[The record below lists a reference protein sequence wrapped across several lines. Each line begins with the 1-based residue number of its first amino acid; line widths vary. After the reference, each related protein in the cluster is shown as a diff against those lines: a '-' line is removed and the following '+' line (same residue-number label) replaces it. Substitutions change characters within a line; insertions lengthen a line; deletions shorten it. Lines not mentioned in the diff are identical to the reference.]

1 MKKLIFAAIAAVL
14 FISCAKER
22 ITTISKGDVANI
34 EFSVGL
40 SAIGSRALGS
50 GTNVDVLHYN
60 IFNAGGDK
68 IQNLCGS
75 TELNSDGK
83 FYFTLELIE
92 NAEYDIVFWAQCS
105 NCNAYTLDGCNVTVD
120 YTKTSANSDIADA
133 FYGGKA
139 AFCPSTDAPS
149 FTLMRP
155 FAQLNAATTDYN
167 ALTDLG
173 YTSMTSTI
181 AIKAH
186 NTFNILTGDVT
197 GEKVDVAFTAT
208 AIPTDNFHISGY
220 KYLSMNYLLA
230 PKAIPTLA
238 NTAFTFVAS
247 KDDGST
253 TTIPNTTYA
262 NIPLQQNYRTNIL
275 GALLTQSTD
284 FTIDFENEFNPNENI
299 ENIVAPNQVWY
310 TTADGNPLPLD
321 QMQIFDANMVSNT
334 YDNDSGFWI
343 ATFDT
348 PITEVYGTE
357 DPEVLTNS
365 AALRANITSITLPN
379 SITKIGSCAF
389 ALTSISE
396 ITIPESVTEIGYG
409 IVAGCPCLSAIY
421 GEFSSEDNR
430 CLIYNGTLNSPALAG
445 LTEYTLPDEVTAVGA
460 ISFALCSTITSL
472 TIPDSVQYIEPLA
485 FYMTLSIKNITIG
498 TGVTFLL
505 GNTFAG
511 CEYLESITLNGTLQS
526 CGSTYEENG
535 YIRHDN
541 AIIACPNL
549 CALYGPSAASDNR
562 SIVINGEMYE
572 FIYGNLTEESE
583 YTIPAGITTITRNTF
598 KNSNLGKLTIANDVE
613 TVCESALWGCG
624 IKELVIGDS
633 VKSLERACFDECYN
647 LKKITIG
654 TGIESIDE
662 WAFSECNHLE
672 EIHISSLK
680 DWCEIEF
687 SNEGAN
693 PLYKNEYTTST
704 DRSLYLNGTKIEGT
718 LVIPDGTTSIGSY
731 AFLNLNSITEVSI
744 PQTVTSCGKAAFQS
758 CDNLEKFI
766 GPLASTDGSY
776 FVINNKLAAVAT
788 NSPITNLTISDSITS
803 IGSYAAAGC
812 KNITSVVLPASVTV
826 IEEGA
831 FSGSESLESVTF
843 AEGLQTIGSEAF
855 SSCEQL
861 SEVVIPDSVITI
873 DRRAFYSCD
882 DLIKITIG
890 SGVQAIGDRAF
901 ADCAWI
907 PNGDG
912 SKHGTDIHIYC
923 RPTTPPTVEGSELI
937 GTNSKRVH
945 IYVPASDDD
954 SIINAYKAAAGW
966 SNYTTYNNY
975 NEYSL

>member
-1 MKKLIFAAIAAVL
+1 MRG
-14 FISCAKER
+14 E
-22 ITTISKGDVANI
+22 
-34 EFSVGL
+34 E
-40 SAIGSRALGS
+40 SAILSGSEQIDTDGEFHFSL
-50 GTNVDVLHYN
+50 
-60 IFNAGGDK
+60 
-68 IQNLCGS
+68 NLAKGV
-75 TELNSDGK
+75 
-83 FYFTLELIE
+83 
-92 NAEYDIVFWAQCS
+92 EYDILFWAQDASCT
-105 NCNAYTLDGCNVTVD
+105 AYTLTGKSVTID
-120 YTKTSANSDIADA
+120 YTAISANDDAADA
-133 FYGGKA
+133 FFGSA
-139 AFCPSTDAPS
+139 SSFNPSEDSST
-149 FTLMRP
+149 FTLKRP
-155 FAQLNAATTDYN
+155 FAQLNAATKDYQ
-167 ALTDLG
+167 AIADLG
-173 YTSMTSTI
+173 AVSMTSTVSL
-181 AIKAH
+181 KAH
-186 NTFNILTGDVT
+186 NKFNIATGDVF
-197 GEKVDVAFTAT
+197 GDKVDVAFTAT
-208 AIPTDNFHISGY
+208 AIPAETFHISGY
-220 KYLSMNYLLA
+220 KYLLMNYILA
-230 PKAIPTLA
+230 PKAASTLT
-238 NTAFTFVAS
+238 NTTFTFIGKRA
-247 KDDGST
+247 DNST
-253 TTIPNTTYA
+253 INIPSQTYTS
-262 NIPLQQNYRTNIL
+262 IPLQQNCRTNIL
-275 GALLTQSTD
+275 GSLLTSPTQFNVELSLG
-284 FTIDFENEFNPNENI
+284 FGANEHDHD
-299 ENIVAPNQVWY
+299 IVPANQFWY
-310 TTADGNPLPLD
+310 TTATGDPLPFDLFN
-321 QMQIFDANMVSNT
+321 IFDKGFVSQSYNAE
-334 YDNDSGFWI
+334 DGRWE
-343 ATFDT
+343 ATFNGA
-348 PITEVYGTE
+348 ITEVYGVADIE
-357 DPEVLTNS
+357 DVTNTY
-365 AALRANITSITLPN
+365 ALRANITSIELPQ
-379 SITKIGSCAF
+379 SITKIGTGAF

-409 IVAGCPCLSAIY
+409 IVAGCPRLSAIY

-445 LTEYTLPDEVTAVGA
+445 LTEYTLPDEVTSVGA
-460 ISFALCSTITSL
+460 VSFALCASISKL
-472 TIPDSVQYIEPLA
+472 TIPDTVLYIEPLA
-485 FYMTLSIKNITIG
+485 FYNSLSITDITIG
-498 TGVTFLL
+498 EGVTSLF
-505 GNTFAG
+505 GNTFVF
-511 CEYLESITLNGTLQS
+511 CSELVSVTINGILTS
-526 CGSTYEENG
+526 CGTTTVDEFYTS
-535 YIRHDN
+535 HAN
-541 AIIACPNL
+541 AFIECPKL
-549 CALYGPSAASDNR
+549 RAFYGPSAASDNR
-562 SIVINGEMYE
+562 SIVIGGTMYE
-572 FIYGNLTEESE
+572 FIYAGLDQESE
-583 YTIPAGITTITRNTF
+583 YTIPEGITTIGRNAF
-598 KNSNLGKLTIANDVE
+598 KGVDIGKLIITNDVE
-613 TVCESALWGCG
+613 VVSESALWGCG

-662 WAFSECNHLE
+662 WAFSECNHIE

-704 DRSLYLNGTKIEGT
+704 DRNLYLNGTKIEGT
-718 LVIPDGTTSIGSY
+718 LVIPDGTTSIGSN

-812 KNITSVVLPASVTV
+812 KNITSVGLPASVTV

-861 SEVVIPDSVITI
+861 SEVVIPDSVKTI

-890 SGVQAIGDRAF
+890 RGVQAIGDRAF

-923 RPTTPPTVEGSELI
+923 RPKTPPTVEGSELI

-954 SIINAYKAAAGW
+954 SIINAYKSAGGW
-966 SNYTTYNNY
+966 NLYSNFI
-975 NEYSL
+975 EY

>member
-120 YTKTSANSDIADA
+120 YTKISANSDIADA

-155 FAQLNAATTDYN
+155 FAQLNAATTDYS
-167 ALTDLG
+167 AFTDLG
-173 YTSMTSTI
+173 YTYMTSTV
-181 AIKAH
+181 ALKAH

-275 GALLTQSTD
+275 GSLLTNSTS
-284 FTIDFENEFNPNENI
+284 FTISFDASFGSTENNLD
-299 ENIVAPNQVWY
+299 IVGDDQLWY
-310 TTADGNPLPLD
+310 TTADDNSLPLD
-321 QMQIFDANMVSNT
+321 LMSIFDANVVSNT
-334 YDNDSGFWI
+334 YNAEAGRWEV
-343 ATFDT
+343 TFDRAV
-348 PITEVYGTE
+348 TEVYGVADIE
-357 DPEVLTNS
+357 DVTNTY
-365 AALRANITSITLPN
+365 ALRANITSIELPQ
-379 SITKIGSCAF
+379 SITKIGTGAF

-396 ITIPESVTEIGYG
+396 ITIPESVTELGYG
-409 IVAGCPCLSAIY
+409 IVAGCPYLSAIY
-421 GEFSSEDNR
+421 GKFSSEDNR

-445 LTEYTLPDEVTAVGA
+445 LTEYTLPDEVTSVGA
-460 ISFALCSTITSL
+460 VSFALCSTITSL
-472 TIPDSVQYIEPLA
+472 TIPDSVQRIEPLA
-485 FYMTLSIKNITIG
+485 FYMTQSIKNITIG
-498 TGVTFLL
+498 TGVTSLL

-511 CEYLESITLNGTLQS
+511 CEYLESITLKGTLQS

-535 YIRHDN
+535 YSRHDN

-562 SIVINGEMYE
+562 SIVIGGTMYE
-572 FIYGNLTEESE
+572 FIYAGLDQKSE
-583 YTIPAGITTITRNTF
+583 YTIPEDITTIGRNAF
-598 KNSNLGKLTIANDVE
+598 KGVDIGKLIITNDVE
-613 TVCESALWGCG
+613 VVSESALWGCG

-662 WAFSECNHLE
+662 WAFSECNRLE

-704 DRSLYLNGTKIEGT
+704 DRSLYLNSTKIEGT

-758 CDNLEKFI
+758 CDHLEKFI

-788 NSPITNLTISDSITS
+788 NSTITNLTISGSITS

-831 FSGSESLESVTF
+831 FSGSESLKSVTF
-843 AEGLQTIGSEAF
+843 AEGLKTIGSEAF

-882 DLIKITIG
+882 ALIKITIG

-912 SKHGTDIHIYC
+912 SKHGTDIYIYC

-954 SIINAYKAAAGW
+954 SIINAYKSAVGW
-966 SNYTTYNNY
+966 S
-975 NEYSL
+975 EYSNYEEYTPLP